1 MIPAI
6 TPILPYYPAVIPA
19 DTYKNQTE
27 ELPTFAT
34 GTYLC
39 CRADLGEELIYEMTK
54 YMWENI
60 EAASNHRYDTCDYCK
75 IDPMLGTEQDFRLL
89 CSEAAK
95 RGIRVILDGVFNH
108 SGDPMPGLTGIIVAR
123 VVLVTTP
130 NRLAHWYSFSDD
142 WHGARLAWLCQLAE
156 AGLSVGKSGE

>member
-1 MIPAI
+1 M
-6 TPILPYYPAVIPA
+6 IPA

-60 EAASNHRYDTCDYCK
+60 ERLNTLHAAVADLT
-75 IDPMLGTEQDFRLL
+75 IDAVKDIEGMPIHPGALKYYQEQ
-89 CSEAAK
+89 
-95 RGIRVILDGVFNH
+95 GV
-108 SGDPMPGLTGIIVAR
+108 L
-123 VVLVTTP
+123 
-130 NRLAHWYSFSDD
+130 
-142 WHGARLAWLCQLAE
+142 
-156 AGLSVGKSGE
+156 